1 MPQRLLAL
9 FIAVLT
15 VSCVAAGAVGCN
27 GCDGLNTEPDP
38 WKISGDEAPYQMIFP
53 GTWTAEPPESINPG
67 AEVAASLDDTFF
79 VIVIPQELPSFPE
92 PDVFSMKDR
101 ALTMLDESVDELV
114 INRQGPLELDGV
126 SGLTVFATGKYNGTE
141 ISYITSYAVYDGFGF
156 QIIGFSDAE
165 HSEELFDEI
174 DTLLTYWRF
183 LDDESGDTDSEAE
196 LAGEE
201 IESDTGPLEHT
212 DELGE

>member
-9 FIAVLT
+9 LAT
-15 VSCVAAGAVGCN
+15 VVTVGLVAIGCN
-27 GCDGLNTEPDP
+27 GCDGFDTEPDP
-38 WKISGDEAPYQMIFP
+38 WKVSGNEAPYQMIFP
-53 GTWTAEPPESINPG
+53 GQWTAEPPESINPG

-101 ALTMLDESVDELV
+101 ALTMLDDSVDDLV
-114 INRQGPLELDGV
+114 IDRQGPLELDGV
-126 SGLTVFATGKYNGTE
+126 SGLTVFATGDYNGTE

-183 LDDESGDTDSEAE
+183 LGDDSSDTDSDTERT
-196 LAGEE
+196 EE
-201 IESDTGPLEHT
+201 EMESQTGPLEQA